1 MKSDETIKRLTS
13 ELRDDLRRE
22 VDEKQT
28 AYFQSQAE
36 AAANGTHI
44 WKLRLELSRDPAVT
58 FDLAID
64 REMVIGRDDGEEIT
78 AIFPTVDAEGLG
90 ISRKHAMFRPTAT
103 VLYLLDLGSTNGTRI
118 NTRPLGVN
126 IPYPVMNGDM
136 VAIGRLEFI
145 VRIVHMPRASDPDP
159 VAHSNDSEVIVP
171 IIARAISTQLAVRD
185 VINQA
190 IEMAQLYT
198 PADEVSVW
206 LIDEMTGELFLESGQ
221 GMENQKVFQ
230 LPLATTLA
238 GKAIQEGKPQRSNR
252 QGDGAPIK
260 LKTGYIAEG
269 VIYVPLTFGDIP
281 TGVISAVHREPGKVF
296 TDRDER
302 LMVTIANITAIA
314 IQNARL
320 YQRTR
325 QDLTRRSKVVSAFQY
340 ALSQEVKQQL
350 GTVVGYSAMLQTDG
364 FFAED
369 AQETLGEI
377 HAAGEQML
385 DLIERLTS
393 MARFSLEPITQRGP
407 CDLVEV
413 AGKALDTLQP
423 NADEREITI
432 HAHVEGETFNIWGNS
447 QYLFHSIHNLLENA
461 IIFTPRRGEIELN
474 LVFAPDGITIM
485 VSDTGPGIPE
495 EELFDLF
502 NRFFHRKPNDDSH
515 GIGLGLEIVR
525 TTVEAHMGTV
535 TAKNRPEGGAEFII
549 SLPVS
554 ARAGWAE
561 GAGQAE

>member
-1 MKSDETIKRLTS
+1 MNSDDTIKRLTT
-13 ELRDDLRRE
+13 ELREDMRRE
-22 VDEKQT
+22 ADTKKT
-28 AYFQSQAE
+28 AYFHSEEETVSDE
-36 AAANGTHI
+36 AHV

-58 FDLAID
+58 FDLSID
-64 REMVIGRDDGEEIT
+64 QEVVIGRDETDEIR

-126 IPYPVMNGDM
+126 TAYPVMNGDM

-145 VRIVHMPRASDPDP
+145 VRIVHMPRASDSDP
-159 VAHSNDSEVIVP
+159 VAHSNEAEVIMP
-171 IIARAISTQLAVRD
+171 IIARAISTQLALRD
-185 VINQA
+185 VIKQA
-190 IEMAQLYT
+190 IEMAKLYT

-252 QGDGAPIK
+252 KADGDPIK

-269 VIYVPLTFGDIP
+269 VIYVPLTFNDMP
-281 TGVISAVHREPGKVF
+281 MGVISAVHREPGKVF

-302 LMVTIANITAIA
+302 VMVAIANFTAIA

-340 ALSQEVKQQL
+340 ALSQEVKRQL
-350 GTVVGYSAMLQTDG
+350 GTIVGYTSMLQTDDVSADE
-364 FFAED
+364 AE
-369 AQETLGEI
+369 ETLGEI
-377 HAAGEQML
+377 RAAGENML
-385 DLIERLTS
+385 ELIERLTS

-413 AGKALDTLQP
+413 AGKALDSLQD
-423 NADEREITI
+423 AAAARKVKIY
-432 HAHVEGETFNIWGNS
+432 AHVEGQPFNIWGNS
-447 QYLFHSIHNLLENA
+447 QYLFHSVHNLLENA
-461 IIFTPRRGEIELN
+461 IQFTPSRGEIGLR
-474 LVFAPDGITIM
+474 LVFAPDGITII

-502 NRFFHRKPNDDSH
+502 SRFFHRKPNTDSQ

-535 TAKNRPEGGAEFII
+535 TAQNRPEGGAEFVIT
-549 SLPVS
+549 LPAS
-554 ARAGWAE
+554 ARADWQAA
-561 GAGQAE
+561 AGQDE